1 MELAAIM
8 FVVALLLWI
17 RGARA
22 RNLNDLVLG
31 GVTLVAAL
39 WLPVFIIRSPD
50 AFAFVGCELLIAA
63 GITLLLSSRLEPLIP
78 TDIVRGVAVACAALG
93 CVMNLIA

>member
-8 FVVALLLWI
+8 LIVSLLLWS

-22 RNLNDLVLG
+22 KNVNDLVLG

-39 WLPVFIIRSPD
+39 WLPVFVKRSPE
-50 AFAFVGCELLIAA
+50 AFAFVGCELLIVGGAS
-63 GITLLLSSRLEPLIP
+63 ILLSARLEPLIP
-78 TDIVRGVAVACAALG
+78 KDIVRGVAVACAAVG
-93 CVMNLIA
+93 FVMNLIG